1 MAYRLFMCLL
11 ANFAAAI
18 VLDILSRRLFR
29 PKVTLPG
36 YLAAKEINDGPKES
50 VSGASAGVG
59 TE

>member
-1 MAYRLFMCLL
+1 MFLL

-18 VLDILSRRLFR
+18 VLDILFRRLFR
-29 PKVTLPG
+29 PKVTFPG
-36 YLAAKEINDGPKES
+36 YVAAKEINDGPKES